1 MEKNQGRSPFRD
13 PLREQVNAGTSQILT
28 VGGVLG
34 LLSERLYTK
43 IKQRI
48 SPGSTFR
55 RMAGE
60 AKCEANYQE
69 YGNKSQDNS
78 EHFVTLIIPF
88 LSSHAAALANL
99 LLQLL

>member
-1 MEKNQGRSPFRD
+1 MS
-13 PLREQVNAGTSQILT
+13 LILT
-28 VGGVLG
+28 AGGVLG
-34 LLSERLYTK
+34 LLSKRLYTK

-55 RMAGE
+55 RVAGE
-60 AKCEANYQE
+60 VKCEANYQE
-69 YGNKSQDNS
+69 HGNKSQDNS

-88 LSSHAAALANL
+88 LSSHTATLANL